1 MSGASQCFRPLTGKL
16 VLIQNEVRRTFRK
29 YEKFPS
35 PYGEVGFD
43 RLVKAGHILDV
54 PVLFP
59 SPYGEVGFDRM
70 PSQRKN
76 IGMDAFPSPYGEV
89 GFDQY
94 NQDKGRDKERKQ
106 FPSPYGEVGFDL
118 MPLQRQR
125 NGMVVSFRPLTGKLV
140 LITTC
145 AINGYKEYFESFPS
159 PYGEVGFDP
168 LSPRILIFRHSQ
180 RLLRCG

>member
-106 FPSPYGEVGFDL
+106 FPSPYGEVGFD
-118 MPLQRQR
+118 
-125 NGMVVSFRPLTGKLV
+125 
-140 LITTC
+140 
-145 AINGYKEYFESFPS
+145 
-159 PYGEVGFDP
+159 P